1 MYDPGVPRSGDF
13 EDRDPMTSKLFEAV
27 ALRGLDL
34 ANRIVV
40 SPMCQYTARDGTAG
54 DWHLMHLGQFAVSGA
69 GLVFVEATGVEAEG
83 RITPGCVGLYSDE
96 NEAGLARVVRFCR
109 TYGNAKLGL
118 QLAHAGRKASCEVP
132 WRGGRPLAADDGGWR
147 TVAPSALPYAP
158 GGPEPAALDDA
169 GLARVKGAFVHAAER
184 ALRLDFDLIEI
195 HAAHG
200 YLLHQFLSPL
210 SNRREDGYGGSLEN
224 RMRFPLEVFEAVRRS
239 WPEDRPLGI
248 RISAS
253 DWIEGGW
260 DLDGSIALARALKAR
275 GCDFIDVSSGGL
287 DPAQAVEAGPGYQTG
302 FAAEIKRNSGLA
314 TIAVGLVT
322 EPRQAETIVRS
333 GQADMVALARM
344 MLYNPRW
351 PWHAAEALGAQAA
364 FPPQYQRSH
373 PSLQGE
379 PIPGNPPP
387 AKG

>member
-1 MYDPGVPRSGDF
+1 
-13 EDRDPMTSKLFEAV
+13 MTSKLFAPI
-27 ALRGLDL
+27 ALRGLEL

-40 SPMCQYTARDGTAG
+40 SPMCQYTAQDGTVG

-69 GLVFVEATGVEAEG
+69 GLVFVEATGVEPEG

-109 TYGNAKLGL
+109 SYGNARLGL
-118 QLAHAGRKASCEVP
+118 QLAHAGRKASSEVP
-132 WRGGRPLAADDGGWR
+132 WRGGRPLAADDGGWQ
-147 TVAPSALPYAP
+147 TVAPSALPYTP
-158 GGPEPAALDDA
+158 GGPEPTALDGE
-169 GLARVKGAFVHAAER
+169 GLARIKGAFVQAAER

-210 SNRREDGYGGSLEN
+210 SNRREDAYGGSLEN
-224 RMRFPLEVFEAVRRS
+224 RMRFPLEVFEAVRGA

-260 DLDGSIALARALKAR
+260 DLAGSIALALALKER

-287 DPAQAVEAGPGYQTG
+287 APAQAVEAGPGYQTG
-302 FAAEIKRNSGLA
+302 FAAEVKRLSGLT

-333 GQADMVALARM
+333 GQADLVALARM
-344 MLYNPRW
+344 MLFNPRW
-351 PWHAAEALGAQAA
+351 PWHAAEALGARAD

-387 AKG
+387 AKA